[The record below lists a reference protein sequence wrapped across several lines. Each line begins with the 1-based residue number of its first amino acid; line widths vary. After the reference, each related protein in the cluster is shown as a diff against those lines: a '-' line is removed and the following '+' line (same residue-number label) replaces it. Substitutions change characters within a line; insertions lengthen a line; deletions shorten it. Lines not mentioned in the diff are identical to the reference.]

1 VTDGL
6 IPRNVTQGVKA
17 PRPAKKEIRPL
28 SPEQTQVFLRASCG
42 DRFEALYVL
51 AIHCGLR
58 EGELL
63 GLKWDDINL
72 EARTLQVRRTLS
84 ETRNGPIFEPPKNG
98 KGRSVK
104 LTQDAVEA
112 LRGHLKRQLEEI
124 EAARDCYQD
133 HGLVFAS
140 QKGTT
145 MSASNLTARSFK
157 PILKRV
163 GLSDIRLHDLRH
175 TCATLLLTRGVHPK
189 FVQELLGHA
198 TISITLIPTAM

>member
-157 PILKRV
+157 PILSTTAALSTGSLS
-163 GLSDIRLHDLRH
+163 GL
-175 TCATLLLTRGVHPK
+175 G
-189 FVQELLGHA
+189 F
-198 TISITLIPTAM
+198 

>member
-1 VTDGL
+1 VADGL

-84 ETRNGPIFEPPKNG
+84 ETRNGPIFEPPKKRYQNSREG
-98 KGRSVK
+98 SQQPSSCLSREPNTIFSNFSLFTASTKR
-104 LTQDAVEA
+104 L
-112 LRGHLKRQLEEI
+112 LRLQSRL
-124 EAARDCYQD
+124 
-133 HGLVFAS
+133 
-140 QKGTT
+140 
-145 MSASNLTARSFK
+145 
-157 PILKRV
+157 
-163 GLSDIRLHDLRH
+163 LS
-175 TCATLLLTRGVHPK
+175 
-189 FVQELLGHA
+189 
-198 TISITLIPTAM
+198 